1 MAKRFKAA
9 IIGGSGYGGAELARR
24 LLMHPDVELVR
35 VASIDHVGEPLGAVH
50 PNLEGATELKF
61 EDLSPAEAAR
71 GCDVALLAL
80 PHKVTAAKVPELIA
94 AGVKIVDMSGDF
106 RLRDLAAYEQFYASK
121 HPHPELLG
129 TFVYGL
135 PELNRAKIAAAK
147 YVASPGCFATSMELA
162 LLPLAR
168 AGLLNGANVHVTGIT
183 GSSGAGIAPGATTHH
198 PSRAGNLRTYKPLE
212 HQHVPEVVQTLA
224 DAGAKDVELRFV
236 PVSAPLTRGIFT
248 TCFLELP
255 ADTVDAGKLAR
266 LFDESY
272 AREPFVRR
280 PAKRLPEVVAVAGS
294 NFTEVGF
301 AVGAPVAGKRTVT
314 CFAAID
320 NLIKG
325 GAGQAIQNMNIVLG
339 VDEKASLEDVGNW
352 P

>member
-9 IIGGSGYGGAELARR
+9 IIGGSGYGGAEMARR
-24 LLMHPDVELVR
+24 LLMHPDVELAR

-50 PNLEGATELKF
+50 PNLDGATNLKF
-61 EDLSPAEAAR
+61 EDLSPADAAK

-106 RLRDLAAYEQFYASK
+106 RLRDQASYEKHYATK
-121 HPHPELLG
+121 HPHPDLLG

-135 PELNRAKIAAAK
+135 PELNRAQIKAAK
-147 YVASPGCFATSMELA
+147 YVASPGCFATTIELA

-168 AGLLNGANVHVTGIT
+168 AGMIDNAVIHVQGIT
-183 GSSGAGIAPGATTHH
+183 GSSGSGIAPAAGTHH
-198 PSRAGNLRTYKPLE
+198 PSRANNLKTYKPLD
-212 HQHVPEVVQTLA
+212 HQHVPEIVQTLH
-224 DAGAKDVELRFV
+224 DAGAKNVGIRFV
-236 PVSAPLTRGIFT
+236 PVSAPLTRGIFA
-248 TCFLELP
+248 TCFVELP
-255 ADTVDAGKLAR
+255 EEIDAAKLGAMY
-266 LFDESY
+266 DERY

-280 PAKRLPEVVAVAGS
+280 PGNKRLPEVVAVSGS
-294 NFTEVGF
+294 NYAEVGF
-301 AVGAPVAGKRTVT
+301 AIGGVTNGKRTVT
-314 CFAAID
+314 LFSALD

-325 GAGQAIQNMNIVLG
+325 GAGQAIQNMNLILG
-339 VDEKASLEDVGNW
+339 VDEKASLEDTGNW